1 MFQKWENINKICFH
15 QQTSTFGRSHH
26 IWCTFLHVCARVRM
40 VVCQSLTDYD
50 SSERTRFYF
59 HFDRDTICFQC
70 YCCNI
75 SRCENNDVELL
86 LPHLCNSVSRAQI
99 EIREAYIETIV
110 WILCVCVRWDSQSHC
125 PLKRCYDISIF
136 MCHFAIVSLNVFVFN
151 GSFYVYY
158 AWLKSNVYAVE
169 CLTYIREAENRA
181 IGIWLLPFSAITF
194 VLPKQQIII
203 LSLFFLVV
211 NRRKWARKRNKF
223 LCQFFFAVSFG
234 FSLCIVG
241 LCVCVRVREIMYST
255 LNISFAIGIYGSV
268 HDSNMTKEWNC
279 QIRPIG
285 CGLEL

>member
-26 IWCTFLHVCARVRM
+26 IWCTFLHVCARVRV

-110 WILCVCVRWDSQSHC
+110 WILCVCVC
-125 PLKRCYDISIF
+125 VG
-136 MCHFAIVSLNVFVFN
+136 IVSRIAFETLLRYFYFHVPFCDRFV
-151 GSFYVYY
+151 
-158 AWLKSNVYAVE
+158 
-169 CLTYIREAENRA
+169 
-181 IGIWLLPFSAITF
+181 
-194 VLPKQQIII
+194 
-203 LSLFFLVV
+203 
-211 NRRKWARKRNKF
+211 KRF
-223 LCQFFFAVSFG
+223 R
-234 FSLCIVG
+234 I
-241 LCVCVRVREIMYST
+241 
-255 LNISFAIGIYGSV
+255 
-268 HDSNMTKEWNC
+268 
-279 QIRPIG
+279 
-285 CGLEL
+285 